1 MNFTKK
7 YNKNKVNKNDFFN
20 DNILLE
26 DIDNDIIKKNQE
38 NKEKNENLNIYN
50 DYSFDQEDD
59 VFLNEKE
66 LFSSEEE
73 QAETEKK
80 FNLNFRKKSKLD
92 FKSINQHTLELIN
105 FIMNLFSKI
114 DLVNEYLLRNILK
127 KYALK
132 IYENLKN
139 SNIKY
144 YNK

>member
-7 YNKNKVNKNDFFN
+7 YNKNKVNKNDLFN

-80 FNLNFRKKSKLD
+80 FKF
-92 FKSINQHTLELIN
+92 
-105 FIMNLFSKI
+105 
-114 DLVNEYLLRNILK
+114 
-127 KYALK
+127 
-132 IYENLKN
+132 
-139 SNIKY
+139 
-144 YNK
+144 

>member
-7 YNKNKVNKNDFFN
+7 YNKNKVNKNDLFN

-26 DIDNDIIKKNQE
+26 DIDNDIIKKNKE

-73 QAETEKK
+73 QAETAVCRE
-80 FNLNFRKKSKLD
+80 
-92 FKSINQHTLELIN
+92 
-105 FIMNLFSKI
+105 
-114 DLVNEYLLRNILK
+114 
-127 KYALK
+127 
-132 IYENLKN
+132 
-139 SNIKY
+139 
-144 YNK
+144 